1 MRQILALA
9 VFVLFCTTAFSQ
21 GIIRGKV
28 TDGITGEAMIGA
40 NVLIEGTSKGAM
52 ADLDGNFSL
61 EGIAAGTYNV
71 VCSFISYEKVVV
83 SGVVVNNGKVT
94 IINIDLKPVTF
105 VIEDGAE
112 IVVKADRAKDNY
124 MENVKKKDAAV
135 MDYISSQQI
144 KKTGDSDAGS
154 ALKRVTGVS
163 TVGNYVFVRGLSD
176 RYIKTTLNGAE
187 IPSLDP
193 KRNSVQMDLFPTNL
207 IDNLVVMKTANADL
221 PADYSGAYI
230 NVITKDFPEE
240 FMFNYSGSFG
250 YNTNATFNN
259 DFLSSTQSSTD
270 WLGFD
275 NGTRDVPSEVSSANG
290 VPQQDFSNY
299 YDALV
304 YAGYGDELNDLG
316 ITSSADI
323 GTGAGQT
330 SIGSIVNQIDGI
342 SSVSQVNNEFLPAV
356 REANN
361 EELSNMTKSFANN
374 WSPIKRAP
382 ILDLTQSISFGN
394 QTKLFG
400 KPLGYLFG
408 FQYKRTNRFYDDGI
422 TGRYKLT
429 GEEEGAT
436 SLNTE
441 RRLSDA
447 QGTES
452 VYTSALINFSY
463 KLSDNNKIGITYM
476 PNISGVNSSRYQ
488 DGINPSDEVG
498 LGQEQR
504 MQRYLE
510 RNMNVYQLRGEHY
523 LPSFFKSKIDWL
535 GSYTRGRQETPDLR
549 VFINSY
555 RDKEPQTFYFDADGN
570 NVTEEALNIL
580 AEGENLNDYFPGY
593 STQIETDP
601 GVEYSV
607 FDNLYPSPTRYY
619 RKMIDNTLDLKLN
632 IEFPFENKT
641 GLQNKL
647 KFGGSY
653 VSKTR
658 DYTEERYSFI
668 ASNINYNGNPEEY
681 FAEENMNVVPG
692 SETGYIYLR
701 DDTEIQNSY
710 SAYQNVL
717 GAYGMLDINAT
728 SKLRINTGVRVE
740 TTDMLLESEKLK
752 DSDLDAAAA
761 EEFRGSL
768 NLVDV
773 LPSLNVTYLL
783 RQYDLQTTNLRFAAS
798 RSVARPMFR
807 EKAPYS
813 VFDFEVQEQ
822 QTGNTDLDRT
832 LISNLDLR
840 LEHYSRPGEIF
851 SASFFYKDFTNPI
864 EQVII
869 STASNVEITW
879 VNVDQAQVW
888 GAEFEV
894 RKSLSFLGEKF
905 SPFGF
910 GFNVTLVKSATTI
923 SADELEL
930 IRATDPNH
938 ADTRPMYG
946 QSPYVINSILSY
958 DNDSIGLNA
967 ALSFN
972 IQGPQLVLVTKGGT
986 PDVYD
991 QPRGNLDFTV
1001 SKRLGERFSLGI
1013 KANNLLNPV
1022 YRQTYVFKGTEYDF
1036 QKMTWGRTFSLT
1048 FGYRI

>member
-1 MRQILALA
+1 MRQILTFCAL
-9 VFVLFCTTAFSQ
+9 VLLCTTAISQ
-21 GIIRGKV
+21 GTIRGKV

-71 VCSFISYEKVVV
+71 VCSFISYEKVIV
-83 SGVVVNNGKVT
+83 SGVVVTDNKVS

-105 VIEDGAE
+105 IIEDGAE
-112 IVVKADRAKDNY
+112 IVVKADRAKESY

-193 KRNSVQMDLFPTNL
+193 NRNSVQMDLFPTNL

-250 YNTNATFNN
+250 YNTNSTFNN
-259 DFLSSTQSSTD
+259 EFLSSTQSNTD

-275 NGTRDVPSEVSSANG
+275 NGTRDIPSSVTSVNSI
-290 VPQQDFSNY
+290 PQQDFSNY
-299 YDALV
+299 YEALV
-304 YAGYGDELNDLG
+304 YAGYGEDLENLG
-316 ITSSADI
+316 ITSASDI

-342 SSVSQVNNEFLPAV
+342 TSVSQVNNELLPAV
-356 REANN
+356 REAKNQD
-361 EELSNMTKSFANN
+361 LSNMAKDFANN
-374 WSPIKRAP
+374 WEPVKRAP
-382 ILDLTQSISFGN
+382 IFDITQSLSFGN

-408 FQYKRTNRFYDDGI
+408 FQYKSTNRFYNDGV

-429 GEEEGAT
+429 GTEEEVSG
-436 SLNTE
+436 LNTE

-452 VYTSALINFSY
+452 VYTSALINLSY
-463 KLSDNNKIGITYM
+463 KLSNNHKIGISFM
-476 PNISGVNSSRYQ
+476 PNVSGVNSSRYQ

-510 RNMNVYQLRGEHY
+510 RNMNVYQVRGEH
-523 LPSFFKSKIDWL
+523 LLSSFFNARVDWL
-535 GSYTRGRQETPDLR
+535 GSYTKGRQETPDLR

-555 RDKEPQTFYFDADGN
+555 RDKEPKTYYFDADGN

-593 STQIETDP
+593 TTQVESNP

-641 GLQNKL
+641 GMQNKVR
-647 KFGGSY
+647 FGGSY

-658 DYTEERYSFI
+658 DYTEQRYSFI
-668 ASNINYNGNPEEY
+668 ANNLSFNGNVSEY
-681 FAEENMNVVPG
+681 FAAENMNVAPG
-692 SETGYIYLR
+692 SGTGYIYLR

-717 GAYGMLDINAT
+717 GAYAMIDINAT
-728 SKLRINTGVRVE
+728 SRFRVNSGVRIE
-740 TTDMLLESEKLK
+740 TTDMLLESDKLK
-752 DSDLDAAAA
+752 EGNLDDASAD
-761 EEFRGSL
+761 EFRGSL
-768 NLVDV
+768 NLVDI
-773 LPSLNVTYLL
+773 LPSLNLTYLL

-840 LEHYSRPGEIF
+840 LEHYSRPGEIL
-851 SASFFYKDFTNPI
+851 SASLFYKNFTNPI

-888 GAEFEV
+888 GAEFEL
-894 RKSLSFLGEKF
+894 RKSLSFLGERF
-905 SPFGF
+905 SPFGL
-910 GFNVTLVKSATTI
+910 GLNVTLVKSATTI
-923 SADELEL
+923 SPDELEL
-930 IRATDPNH
+930 IRATDPDH

-946 QSPYVINSILSY
+946 QSPYVINSIFSY

-991 QPRGNLDFTV
+991 QPRGNLDFTI
-1001 SKRLGERFSLGI
+1001 SKRLGERFSLGF

-1022 YRQTYVFKGTEYDF
+1022 YRQTYVFKDTEYDF
-1036 QKMTWGRTFSLT
+1036 QRMTWGRTFSIS